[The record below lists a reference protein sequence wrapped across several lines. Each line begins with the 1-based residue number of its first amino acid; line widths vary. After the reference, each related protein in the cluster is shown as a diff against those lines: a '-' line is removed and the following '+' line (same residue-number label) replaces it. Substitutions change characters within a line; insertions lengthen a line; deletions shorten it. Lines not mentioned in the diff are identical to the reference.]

1 MGKEKVSEI
10 YETLR
15 DGYGDIGPWPAET
28 VYEILVGSILTQ
40 NTAWTNV
47 EKAIRNFA
55 SDLTPQR
62 IQALPQEELEALI
75 RPAGFF
81 RQKASYL
88 KNLTNWYASYNF
100 DPEVVRRE
108 AMEKL
113 RKELLELKGVGPE
126 TADAILLYA
135 FEFPTFVVDTY
146 TKRLFSRYPVEA
158 GKSYKEIK
166 TYVEDRL
173 PRDTMVYN
181 RFHALIVH
189 NAKEHCK
196 KKPVCE
202 GCPLEEACE
211 NVYRII

>member
-1 MGKEKVSEI
+1 MGAEKLKEI
-10 YETLR
+10 YENLR
-15 DGYGDIGPWPAET
+15 SGYGDIGQWPADT
-28 VYEILVGSILTQ
+28 VYEIMVGAILTQ

-47 EKAIRNFA
+47 EKAICNFA
-55 SDLTPQR
+55 GDLTPQR
-62 IQALPQEELEALI
+62 IQTLPQEELEALI

-81 RQKASYL
+81 RQKALYL
-88 KNLTNWYASYNF
+88 KNLTDWYAFYKFN
-100 DPEVVRRE
+100 PEAVQRE
-108 AMEKL
+108 PMEKL
-113 RKELLELKGVGPE
+113 RKELLDLKGVGPE

-135 FEFPTFVVDTY
+135 FEFPTFVVDAY

-189 NAKEHCK
+189 HAKEHCK

-202 GCPLEEACE
+202 GCPLRASCATGM
-211 NVYRII
+211 NS